1 MFADVDRELKAW
13 HVLGALAV
21 ALALGSFLGFVA
33 SPRLQDYSSGL
44 DIFDMRMAGYGHDD
58 AVAMLAALGPDGR
71 AYYRGTQLADIFFPP
86 AWFLAISLMF
96 LFLSRPGERFA
107 APLPE
112 SVRISVV
119 TVAFMAMLLDWSE
132 NIVVF
137 IMLMGDGRPSPISMM
152 NTTMFSLQSRSIAM
166 KATVTTEMR
175 TDSGSGAAK
184 RSPGRD
190 RKRNI
195 SEMARNQAGGKKMS
209 ASWVPR

>member
-137 IMLMGDGRPSPISMM
+137 IMLMGDGRPS
-152 NTTMFSLQSRSIAM
+152 TSLVGLGSLLTSAKGLAYIAAFAALVVTAALTIVRGLTGRAS
-166 KATVTTEMR
+166 AT
-175 TDSGSGAAK
+175 
-184 RSPGRD
+184 
-190 RKRNI
+190 
-195 SEMARNQAGGKKMS
+195 
-209 ASWVPR
+209 